1 MKILQHAMVEL
12 SAEKPGCKDKIIC
25 EERKKFPFRRAA
37 VRPGTEGKTF
47 CSPENHFSPIQDAT
61 VSPMTSFCVFSE
73 TPAFLS
79 FIS

>member
-1 MKILQHAMVEL
+1 MVEL

-25 EERKKFPFRRAA
+25 EERKKFPSAA
-37 VRPGTEGKTF
+37 WCLPHNGR
-47 CSPENHFSPIQDAT
+47 ENMAVTKNYSNPIQDAT
-61 VSPMTSFCVFSE
+61 VSPMTNFCVFSE